1 MQNFQKFLHHYSDYF
16 FKKSFKHLVLHVTNH
31 CNFRCAHCFVDFT
44 NPPKD
49 LKLEDYKKISE
60 NINDLLDTL
69 ANYSKHVKSVYGL
82 ESFYGDQVLHKLLKH
97 SQEIVEQIETFDEI
111 LYLTEEEGELMNEQE
126 EQYDQYDTDSTDSRE
141 DTKEAPPNP
150 KRIRGSF

>member
-1 MQNFQKFLHHYSDYF
+1 MIYF
-16 FKKSFKHLVLHVTNH
+16 
-31 CNFRCAHCFVDFT
+31 
-44 NPPKD
+44 
-49 LKLEDYKKISE
+49 SE

-126 EQYDQYDTDSTDSRE
+126 EQFDQYDTDSTDSRE
-141 DTKEAPPNP
+141 DTKRSAAESEEDPGLLLDNTLHKYTKTPYLGMLPPKISEKEQNS
-150 KRIRGSF
+150 IDYI

>member
-1 MQNFQKFLHHYSDYF
+1 MINNLVIILSLILAVSITVTFFSVWYSIRVSKTLIYF
-16 FKKSFKHLVLHVTNH
+16 
-31 CNFRCAHCFVDFT
+31 
-44 NPPKD
+44 
-49 LKLEDYKKISE
+49 SE

-126 EQYDQYDTDSTDSRE
+126 EQFDQYDTDSTDSRE
-141 DTKEAPPNP
+141 DAKEAPPNP